1 MGATQ
6 EYVEDL
12 LEKQRKQR
20 LEYANVQQYDYDKSA
35 RIFGVTAVTKL
46 PQEVVAADLEGLE
59 KKLAASEFD
68 YDQYTDQINGAPAF
82 NRFVSENPYHLS
94 VMQRDHKELSRLE
107 RPYRQMSLSWQSGW
121 AKTEIAEIRTRQLAN
136 FENPD

>member
-68 YDQYTDQINGAPAF
+68 YDQYTDQINGAPVF
-82 NRFVSENPYHLS
+82 NRFVSENLYHLS
-94 VMQRDHKELSRLE
+94 VMQCGHK
-107 RPYRQMSLSWQSGW
+107 
-121 AKTEIAEIRTRQLAN
+121 
-136 FENPD
+136 